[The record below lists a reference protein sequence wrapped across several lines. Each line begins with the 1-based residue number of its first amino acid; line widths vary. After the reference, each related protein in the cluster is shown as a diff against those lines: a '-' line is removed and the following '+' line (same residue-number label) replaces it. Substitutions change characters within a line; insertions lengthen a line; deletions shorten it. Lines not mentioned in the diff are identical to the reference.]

1 MRSASLCVLSIH
13 WLWLATLRS
22 GCARRMDVLARMT
35 VSGVLSSWD
44 ASATNRCCWS
54 HARATGPSA
63 QREKNTLMTRNTAR
77 APTPTAASVRASDC
91 QEDAA
96 LASAKATNVVPPTAR
111 FE

>member
-1 MRSASLCVLSIH
+1 MRAQDGRVGQDDRERGLELV
-13 WLWLATLRS
+13 
-22 GCARRMDVLARMT
+22 RRIRDEPLLLVPR
-35 VSGVLSSWD
+35 
-44 ASATNRCCWS
+44 
-54 HARATGPSA
+54 RATGPSA

>member
-1 MRSASLCVLSIH
+1 
-13 WLWLATLRS
+13 
-22 GCARRMDVLARMT
+22 
-35 VSGVLSSWD
+35 
-44 ASATNRCCWS
+44 
-54 HARATGPSA
+54 
-63 QREKNTLMTRNTAR
+63 MTRNTAR